1 MRYDLRTFSSIVS
14 CLPGTQVNQIRP
26 MFFSA
31 TAITS
36 ESDQKLS
43 VLPESSVLDVAD
55 LMRLFDGLFADSEN
69 TRLIRGDGEPEYL
82 PADTDC
88 DYHRVI
94 FAHGFYESALH
105 EISHWC
111 IAGKARRQLP
121 DFGYW
126 YEPDGRSAEQQ
137 RQFEQVE
144 IKPQALEWILSVAC
158 GRRFRISADNLN
170 GDDPDQQAGEQAFRV
185 AVCHQAQ
192 SYLRSGL
199 PPRAEMLKQALLDYY
214 QRHSELAAYRFTPEE
229 L

>member
-1 MRYDLRTFSSIVS
+1 MT
-14 CLPGTQVNQIRP
+14 
-26 MFFSA
+26 
-31 TAITS
+31 
-36 ESDQKLS
+36 
-43 VLPESSVLDVAD
+43 D
-55 LMRLFDGLFADSEN
+55 LMHLFDGLFAETER

-82 PADTDC
+82 PASETC
-88 DYHRVI
+88 PYHQVI

-111 IAGKARRQLP
+111 IAGKARRLLP

-126 YEPDGRSAEQQ
+126 YEPDGRTAEQQ

-170 GDDPDQQAGEQAFRV
+170 GDDPDQLAGEQAFRA
-185 AVCHQAQ
+185 AVCDQAQ
-192 SYLRSGL
+192 TYLRDGL

-214 QRHSELAAYRFTPEE
+214 QRHSALAAYRFTPEE